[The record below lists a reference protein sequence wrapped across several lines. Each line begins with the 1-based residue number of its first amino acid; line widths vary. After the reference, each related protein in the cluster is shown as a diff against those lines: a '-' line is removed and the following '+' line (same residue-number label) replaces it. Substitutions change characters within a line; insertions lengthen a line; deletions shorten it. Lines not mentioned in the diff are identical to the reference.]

1 MKGRVEG
8 MDGKTTELATS
19 ISNIND
25 SSDVI
30 NTGLADRRTKIEELN
45 RTRGLLKK
53 LQFIFELPA
62 RITRCID
69 NDRWTEAVQCYKAAL
84 PHLDKHKEQDCF
96 NTSRL
101 EAIALIKDLK
111 TKMETRVSDDATSP
125 EQTAECVTLLI
136 QLDSDPGS
144 LRSTYITS
152 RHRCLQ
158 NQLEKGKEAASNE
171 DDLLVS
177 VEILGSGFVSEFKE
191 LCRSYKTLFLGQDE
205 AANKDALKQLQEFAS
220 KIVQD
225 FFEAN
230 TEVMSDLDDQPQ
242 NLLKAIEIFH
252 STVGEMAEEVP
263 ESGLGPKAE
272 EVPLNRIE

>member
-25 SSDVI
+25 SSDII

-62 RITRCID
+62 RITRCIE

-84 PHLDKHKEQDCF
+84 PHLDKHKDQEQF
-96 NTSRL
+96 NTARV
-101 EAIALIKDLK
+101 EAIALIADLK
-111 TKMETRVSDDATSP
+111 AKMETRVSDDATSP

-136 QLDSDPGS
+136 QLDTDPSS

-152 RHRCLQ
+152 RHKCLE

-171 DDLLVS
+171 EDLLVS
-177 VEILGSGFVSEFKE
+177 VEVLGAGFVSEFKE

-205 AANKDALKQLQEFAS
+205 AANQQALKQLNQFATQ
-220 KIVQD
+220 IVQD
-225 FFEAN
+225 FFDAN
-230 TEVMSDLDDQPQ
+230 TDVMRSMRLDDQPQ
-242 NLLKAIEIFH
+242 DLLQAI
-252 STVGEMAEEVP
+252 GEDTCP
-263 ESGLGPKAE
+263 YKGI
-272 EVPLNRIE
+272 NTTTI

>member
-101 EAIALIKDLK
+101 EAIALIKDQMLLRK
-111 TKMETRVSDDATSP
+111 TVNR
-125 EQTAECVTLLI
+125 VTL
-136 QLDSDPGS
+136 
-144 LRSTYITS
+144 
-152 RHRCLQ
+152 
-158 NQLEKGKEAASNE
+158 
-171 DDLLVS
+171 
-177 VEILGSGFVSEFKE
+177 F
-191 LCRSYKTLFLGQDE
+191 
-205 AANKDALKQLQEFAS
+205 ALYCTDCAV
-220 KIVQD
+220 I
-225 FFEAN
+225 
-230 TEVMSDLDDQPQ
+230 
-242 NLLKAIEIFH
+242 
-252 STVGEMAEEVP
+252 TVGAVNTREIYIMRQTGW
-263 ESGLGPKAE
+263 SGDSSSEQRAALRAALFIGW
-272 EVPLNRIE
+272 I